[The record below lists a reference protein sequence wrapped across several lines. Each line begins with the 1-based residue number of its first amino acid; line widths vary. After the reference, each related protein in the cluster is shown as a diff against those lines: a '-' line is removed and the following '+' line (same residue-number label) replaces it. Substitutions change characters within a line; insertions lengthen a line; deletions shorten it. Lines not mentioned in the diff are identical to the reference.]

1 MELST
6 LNGNIIGVIS
16 NNYKEDDF
24 KDLLVKDIIVN
35 KTKESLKMVKLD
47 ETILDKK
54 FSDLSSNYQN
64 KVILASKLHDKEIVL
79 VNFSRGL
86 LKKEISYFKSLF
98 RKVVSYN
105 RRIIL
110 IDKNAELFLNC
121 VDRIYVINNDTV
133 KYDTIDIF
141 DKILELY
148 IDPPQIVEFSNRCE
162 KIGIRLD
169 HYTELDELLKA
180 IYRIKA

>member
-64 KVILASKLHDKEIVL
+64 KVIIK
-79 VNFSRGL
+79 
-86 LKKEISYFKSLF
+86 
-98 RKVVSYN
+98 
-105 RRIIL
+105 
-110 IDKNAELFLNC
+110 
-121 VDRIYVINNDTV
+121 
-133 KYDTIDIF
+133 
-141 DKILELY
+141 
-148 IDPPQIVEFSNRCE
+148 
-162 KIGIRLD
+162 IRLKINF
-169 HYTELDELLKA
+169 LLNIFPPSA
-180 IYRIKA
+180 VFALAERG

>member
-1 MELST
+1 M
-6 LNGNIIGVIS
+6 
-16 NNYKEDDF
+16 YYQ
-24 KDLLVKDIIVN
+24 
-35 KTKESLKMVKLD
+35 SLKMVKLD

-110 IDKNAELFLNC
+110 IDKNAE
-121 VDRIYVINNDTV
+121 Y
-133 KYDTIDIF
+133 
-141 DKILELY
+141 
-148 IDPPQIVEFSNRCE
+148 
-162 KIGIRLD
+162 KIGDHIIHTQFGEGVIVGIDKSILTIAFAHPHGIRK
-169 HYTELDELLKA
+169 LLKGHKS
-180 IYRIKA
+180 IQRKGV

>member
-1 MELST
+1 M
-6 LNGNIIGVIS
+6 
-16 NNYKEDDF
+16 
-24 KDLLVKDIIVN
+24 
-35 KTKESLKMVKLD
+35 
-47 ETILDKK
+47 
-54 FSDLSSNYQN
+54 
-64 KVILASKLHDKEIVL
+64 ASKLHDKEIVL

-162 KIGIRLD
+162 KMGIRLD

>member
-54 FSDLSSNYQN
+54 FSDLS
-64 KVILASKLHDKEIVL
+64 
-79 VNFSRGL
+79 
-86 LKKEISYFKSLF
+86 
-98 RKVVSYN
+98 
-105 RRIIL
+105 
-110 IDKNAELFLNC
+110 
-121 VDRIYVINNDTV
+121 IN
-133 KYDTIDIF
+133 
-141 DKILELY
+141 
-148 IDPPQIVEFSNRCE
+148 
-162 KIGIRLD
+162 
-169 HYTELDELLKA
+169 
-180 IYRIKA
+180 

>member
-6 LNGNIIGVIS
+6 LNGKIIGVITD
-16 NNYKEDDF
+16 NYKEDDF
-24 KDLLVKDIIVN
+24 KDLLVRDIIVN
-35 KTKESLKMVKLD
+35 KTQESLKMVKLD
-47 ETILDKK
+47 ESVLDKK
-54 FSDLSSNYQN
+54 FSDLSTNYKN

-86 LKKEISYFKSLF
+86 LKKEMNYFKSLF
-98 RKVVSYN
+98 KKVVNYN

-121 VDRIYVINNDTV
+121 VDRIYVINNDAI
-133 KYDTIDIF
+133 KYDTVDIF

-148 IDPPQIVEFSNRCE
+148 IDPPQIVEFSNKCE
-162 KIGIRLD
+162 KMGIRLD